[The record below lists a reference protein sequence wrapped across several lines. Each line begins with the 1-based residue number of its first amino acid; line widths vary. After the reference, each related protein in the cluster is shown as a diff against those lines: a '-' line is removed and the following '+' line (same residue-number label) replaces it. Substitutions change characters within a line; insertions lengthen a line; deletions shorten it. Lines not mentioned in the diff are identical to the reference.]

1 MTVKDLLDSEP
12 ARKAKPGA
20 KDTGT
25 LPKPHPGSNVT

>member
-20 KDTGT
+20 KEAGA
-25 LPKPHPGSNVT
+25 LPKTRPDGTAT